1 MLPGHGRER
10 KEICSS
16 FAFCRLSA
24 KFDMALKIVAIFD
37 SIPEYYQ
44 KSVLH

>member
-10 KEICSS
+10 KEICSI
-16 FAFCRLSA
+16 FAFCLLSA

-37 SIPEYYQ
+37 SIPENYQ